1 MLRGC
6 DVSSWQS
13 PSDWSAADYDFV
25 IMKASEGVTIT
36 DSQAAAHYK
45 KAQRAGLLTGFYHYA
60 RPEYNTA
67 RAEAEHFVSIIRPY
81 IGKSILALDYEG
93 SALAYGASWA
103 LKWLQYVEEM
113 TGVKPVIYL
122 QGSAVGNY
130 KAVCDADYGLWVAHW
145 GVDSPRIGP
154 WHTWALWQYRGDPL
168 DLDYFNGDRAAWMA
182 YAGAKKEEPEVPEEP
197 EEDNVM
203 DYPTFLNY
211 YKQAREET
219 DPFYA
224 NLDDVPSY
232 WRPEVEA
239 MMRVGAIRG
248 DGINSVG
255 KRRSELE
262 AMIPAARYV
271 DWYFGEVPGK

>member
-67 RAEAEHFVSIIRPY
+67 EREAEYFASIIRPY

-93 SALAYGASWA
+93 TALAYGQAWA
-103 LKWLQYVEEM
+103 KRWLDKVHEL
-113 TGVKPVIYL
+113 TGVKPLIYL

-130 KAVCDADYGLWVAHW
+130 KTVCDADYGLWVAHW

-168 DLDYFNGDRAAWMA
+168 DLDYFNGDRDAWMK
-182 YAGAKKEEPEVPEEP
+182 YAGAVIPDKPAEDDLEIAYKEFV
-197 EEDNVM
+197 DM
-203 DYPTFLNY
+203 W
-211 YKQAREET
+211 KRARDDV

-224 NLDDVPSY
+224 NLSDVPEY
-232 WRPEVEA
+232 WRAEVEA
-239 MMRVGAIRG
+239 LIAVGAIKG
-248 DGINSVG
+248 DSVNQVG
-255 KRRSELE
+255 KRRSELQ
-262 AMIPAARYV
+262 AIIPAKRYV